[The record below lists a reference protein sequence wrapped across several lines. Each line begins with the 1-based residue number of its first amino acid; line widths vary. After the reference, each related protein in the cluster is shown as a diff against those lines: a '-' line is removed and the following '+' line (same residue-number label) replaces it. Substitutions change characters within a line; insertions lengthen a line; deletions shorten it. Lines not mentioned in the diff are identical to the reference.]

1 MFTGVVSFYEL
12 WLLAYDTP
20 KEDMG
25 KVCSGLIG
33 LGITDIEGQIRREQV
48 YDALCG
54 WKETAPTPRQ
64 AQMLRDALEKV
75 ELGTRWLQ
83 IYGMYFINIMKH
95 FYPKAARDF
104 AHTNNVNSLALR
116 ESPEV
121 YGSLPSNLL
130 R

>member
-25 KVCSGLIG
+25 KVCAALIG
-33 LGITDIEGQIRREQV
+33 LGITGIEGQIRQEQV

-54 WKETAPTPRQ
+54 WKETEKSLRQ
-64 AQMLRDALEKV
+64 AQMLRDALKAV

-83 IYGMYFINIMKH
+83 ICGMYVI
-95 FYPKAARDF
+95 
-104 AHTNNVNSLALR
+104 
-116 ESPEV
+116 
-121 YGSLPSNLL
+121 
-130 R
+130 